1 MFEIVKDFEKRI
13 ADYYGAPFAVAT
25 DSCTHALE
33 LALRFDRS
41 HGNISQPKVT
51 IPTRTYISVPFTLMK
66 LDIPWSFVDILWK
79 EYYFFG
85 GTRIVDAA
93 VLFTPSTYI
102 SGQLMCL
109 SFQYKKM
116 LSLGRG
122 GAILCPNED
131 EYNELKQMAYDGRD
145 DSKSWAE
152 QNIKTIGYHYYMTP
166 ETAKLGIEK
175 LKTVKPNKLWT
186 SQDYPYL
193 PEMKVFDN
201 VF

>member
-1 MFEIVKDFEKRI
+1 MFEVVKDFEKRI

-41 HGNISQPKVT
+41 HYNISQSKVT
-51 IPTRTYISVPFTLMK
+51 IPARTYISVPFTLMK
-66 LDIPWSFVDILWK
+66 LDIPWSFVNVKWK
-79 EYYFFG
+79 QFYFLG
-85 GTRIVDAA
+85 GTRIADAA
-93 VLFTPSTYI
+93 VLFEPKSYI
-102 SGQLMCL
+102 NGQLMCL
-109 SFQYKKM
+109 SFQFKKM
-116 LSLGRG
+116 LGLGRG
-122 GAILCPNED
+122 GAILCPNEN
-131 EYNELKQMAYDGRD
+131 EYNELKRMAYDGRD
-145 DSKSWAE
+145 DNKPWAE

-166 ETAKLGIEK
+166 ETAQLGIEK
-175 LKTVKPNKLWT
+175 LKTAKPNKLWT

>member
-1 MFEIVKDFEKRI
+1 MFEVVKDFEKRI

-41 HGNISQPKVT
+41 HYNISQSKVT
-51 IPTRTYISVPFTLMK
+51 IPARTYISVPFTLMK
-66 LDIPWSFVDILWK
+66 LDIPWSFVNVKWK
-79 EYYFFG
+79 QFYFLG
-85 GTRIVDAA
+85 GTRIADAA
-93 VLFTPSTYI
+93 VLFEPKSYI
-102 SGQLMCL
+102 NGQLMCL
-109 SFQYKKM
+109 SFQFKKM
-116 LSLGRG
+116 LGLGRG

-131 EYNELKQMAYDGRD
+131 EYNELKRLAYDGRD
-145 DSKSWAE
+145 DNKPWAE

-166 ETAKLGIEK
+166 ETAQLGIEK
-175 LKTVKPNKLWT
+175 LKTAKPNKLWT